1 MSDNAQQIASD
12 VPESQSGEKD
22 TTVPV
27 VATSAAAGS
36 AAGSAIIPPTNT
48 EKSKDTGAL
57 VAQQSKAQGSDAQKV
72 SSNAQHST
80 TTLTTGA
87 DSAGASASTPAP
99 AVSTGASKTALQ
111 QAKVSPLVNA
121 SLNPITTAVS
131 ASVSTTGPVT
141 NATKAVAVAAGVPS
155 AGAPLNGTKQPPTA
169 TAISTILVS
178 ANTPALATNKVVQ
191 IPVNHAKIS
200 VKAPATPATIPM
212 AQAQSTSS
220 NQNQG
225 SIATSTHTNTPLETT
240 FAITSQ
246 IRQVPQHILT
256 LLQTFGPLTVTE
268 ISHNI
273 PSTTQSVPAILKIM
287 TVLNAI
293 HFHEGLYYFHKGE
306 VRGDTVSPNDIVD
319 LINDT
324 NAEIGET
331 KARIELLKKELNQ
344 NVKVQ
349 NRARSA
355 REFLKDLVSKYDG
368 VRGIRGDPVYAT
380 ALKTLNVDLGMK
392 RKMAAAETA
401 KKKSRSSRK
410 KRKSIDPP
418 KQNSTA
424 VKDAKASLAKS
435 DKDVKVSSVAVTS
448 SKATN
453 NATSGNETKVQST
466 ATVAAK
472 VPAKAAA
479 VPAAAPIAPTVSTAK
494 PTAAVLAPTGT
505 TAQQS

>member
-1 MSDNAQQIASD
+1 MPDNAQPTAGA
-12 VPESQSGEKD
+12 VPESENIKKD
-22 TTVPV
+22 TTNAM
-27 VATSAAAGS
+27 VATSAAGS
-36 AAGSAIIPPTNT
+36 ASIPPSNT
-48 EKSKDTGAL
+48 EKPKDFGAL
-57 VAQQSKAQGSDAQKV
+57 VAQQSKAQSSDAQKV
-72 SSNAQHST
+72 SSNAQQST
-80 TTLTTGA
+80 TTLPTVS
-87 DSAGASASTPAP
+87 DSAGTSASTP

-111 QAKVSPLVNA
+111 QAKVSPPVNA
-121 SLNPITTAVS
+121 ILNPKTTAVS
-131 ASVSTTGPVT
+131 ASGSTAAPVT
-141 NATKAVAVAAGVPS
+141 NAAKAVAGGAPS
-155 AGAPLNGTKQPPTA
+155 AGAPLDGPKQLPTA
-169 TAISTILVS
+169 RATSTILGS
-178 ANTPALATNKVVQ
+178 AITPAPATSKVLQV
-191 IPVNHAKIS
+191 PVNQANKS
-200 VKAPATPATIPM
+200 VKATTALTATIPM
-212 AQAQSTSS
+212 AKAQSTSS
-220 NQNQG
+220 NQKKG
-225 SIATSTHTNTPLETT
+225 SIATSTHTNTPLEPT

-273 PSTTQSVPAILKIM
+273 PSTTQSIPAILNIM

-293 HFHEGLYYFHKGE
+293 HFHEGLYYFHNGE
-306 VRGDTVSPNDIVD
+306 VRGDTVSPYDIVD

-355 REFLKDLVSKYDG
+355 RVFLKDLVAKYDG

-401 KKKSRSSRK
+401 KKKRSTRK
-410 KRKSIDPP
+410 KRKTSDPP

-424 VKDAKASLAKS
+424 ALKQDVKAPVAKS
-435 DKDVKVSSVAVTS
+435 DKDVKVSSVAVAS

-453 NATSGNETKVQST
+453 NKTSGNEIKVLST

-479 VPAAAPIAPTVSTAK
+479 VPAAAPIAPTLSTDK
-494 PTAAVLAPTGT
+494 PAAAVLAPTGS
-505 TAQQS
+505 TAQHS